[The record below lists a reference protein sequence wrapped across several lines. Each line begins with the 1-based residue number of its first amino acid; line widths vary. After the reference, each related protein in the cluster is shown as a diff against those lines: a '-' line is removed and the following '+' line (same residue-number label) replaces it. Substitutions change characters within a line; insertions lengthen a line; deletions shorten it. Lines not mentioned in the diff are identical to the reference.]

1 MKILRSKTYILPGPC
16 IPLARARF
24 AKGRVFDNQ
33 KQLKLI
39 AGIHL
44 RSQHNNEPLF
54 ASTPLKLEVTFYI
67 EIPKTRLRHIHEGD
81 YCFYKPDNDNL
92 IKFIADIASK
102 VIYVDD
108 SLLAVIIS
116 SKKYSKDARTE
127 FTVSELK

>member
-54 ASTPLKLEVTFYI
+54 ESKPLKLEVTFFV
-67 EIPKTRLRHIHEGD
+67 EIPKTRTRHVHEGD
-81 YCFYKPDNDNL
+81 VHFFKPDLDNF
-92 IKFIADIASK
+92 IKFLCDIGNR
-102 VIYVDD
+102 VIWLDD
-108 SLLAVIIS
+108 SLISVIIS
-116 SKKYSKDARTE
+116 TKKYSRDARTE

>member
-54 ASTPLKLEVTFYI
+54 ESKPLKLEVTFFV
-67 EIPKTRLRHIHEGD
+67 EIPKTRTRHVHEGD
-81 YCFYKPDNDNL
+81 YCFFKPDLDNL
-92 IKFIADIASK
+92 IKFFDVANK
-102 VIYVDD
+102 VIWVDD
-108 SLLAVIIS
+108 SLIAVIIA